1 VDGPTAQT
9 DPSRRTFLALAATG
23 ALAGTGASGVQAQS
37 QPETIRLGGKV
48 SGWQGRAPERIAGET
63 NPSLEL
69 ETGQDYRI
77 VWENIDG
84 LGHNLAL
91 LDDEGEV
98 IKRTDVMSEQ
108 GETQT
113 LTFTATDA
121 MSEYVCQ
128 PHITSMHGSIS
139 FEDESTTET
148 QTPQTTEEPEPYIP
162 EGASV
167 RVDTVA
173 DDERLAAPLGFEVP
187 PDETDRQFIVDRLGQ
202 VYVLEGDGLREEPFI
217 DVSDQLPEISGE
229 IGLLGLA
236 FHPNFRDNRR
246 FYLRYSAP
254 PREGTPED
262 YSHTEVLAEFE
273 ASEDG
278 STALPET
285 ERPILEI
292 PSPQDQHNAGAVLF
306 GPDGYLYMAMG
317 DGGGGADN
325 EPGHVSDW
333 YERNEG
339 GNGQDVTENLLG
351 SILRIDVD
359 REENGNLYAIP
370 EDNPLV
376 GQPGLP
382 EHYAWGFRN
391 PWRMSFNGGRLFV
404 ADVGQ
409 ALYEEVNIVEK
420 GKNYGW
426 NVREGTH
433 CFDADNVREPPA
445 TCPDATP
452 QSVRGGEP
460 LVDPIIEYP
469 HRYEGQSVGSAA
481 IGGYVYKRSDIPAIQ
496 NKYVFADFRTGK
508 DGDGPGSG
516 TLYAATPSDEGLWDL
531 EQLVI
536 ENSED
541 GLLDGYPPA
550 LGRDRAG
557 NLYVLTQTL
566 GSLGK
571 KTGGAV
577 HRIRPPENARQTSE
591 GNTTAS
597 TTTENPTATN
607 TANTTTV
614 DSTSTT
620 PTAPQTAPS
629 SNMDATTVET
639 PAATSTETSA
649 GASMTTNTTD
659 TTTENGEA
667 STGTSEGSGPGFGVF
682 AALAG
687 LSISAARLLTG
698 SDNRTF

>member
-1 VDGPTAQT
+1 MWNRRTSSGTVTVALNKDPYRNKPTGADTEEPPFDRTRYRSHQLIPTANRPIVQA

-23 ALAGTGASGVQAQS
+23 ALVGTGASGVQAQS

-139 FEDESTTET
+139 FEDEPTTET

-325 EPGHVSDW
+325 EPGHVA
-333 YERNEG
+333 G
-339 GNGQDVTENLLG
+339 GSRTLSASKQWVPSLTF
-351 SILRIDVD
+351 
-359 REENGNLYAIP
+359 
-370 EDNPLV
+370 
-376 GQPGLP
+376 QP
-382 EHYAWGFRN
+382 
-391 PWRMSFNGGRLFV
+391 
-404 ADVGQ
+404 
-409 ALYEEVNIVEK
+409 
-420 GKNYGW
+420 
-426 NVREGTH
+426 
-433 CFDADNVREPPA
+433 
-445 TCPDATP
+445 
-452 QSVRGGEP
+452 
-460 LVDPIIEYP
+460 
-469 HRYEGQSVGSAA
+469 
-481 IGGYVYKRSDIPAIQ
+481 
-496 NKYVFADFRTGK
+496 
-508 DGDGPGSG
+508 
-516 TLYAATPSDEGLWDL
+516 
-531 EQLVI
+531 
-536 ENSED
+536 
-541 GLLDGYPPA
+541 
-550 LGRDRAG
+550 
-557 NLYVLTQTL
+557 
-566 GSLGK
+566 
-571 KTGGAV
+571 
-577 HRIRPPENARQTSE
+577 
-591 GNTTAS
+591 
-597 TTTENPTATN
+597 
-607 TANTTTV
+607 
-614 DSTSTT
+614 
-620 PTAPQTAPS
+620 
-629 SNMDATTVET
+629 
-639 PAATSTETSA
+639 
-649 GASMTTNTTD
+649 
-659 TTTENGEA
+659 
-667 STGTSEGSGPGFGVF
+667 
-682 AALAG
+682 
-687 LSISAARLLTG
+687 
-698 SDNRTF
+698 